1 MKVDVKPDM
10 RKLGP
15 VDFRDTNR
23 INSLQLKVHA
33 SAEILVLVFL
43 LLQKALNIRN
53 IVTDTKMRCIL
64 VDVKTA
70 ISCSVFSA

>member
-33 SAEILVLVFL
+33 SAEISVLAIV
-43 LLQKALNIRN
+43 LLQKALNTQN
-53 IVTDTKMRCIL
+53 YVSDTKRRYIL
-64 VDVKTA
+64 WDVNTA
-70 ISCSVFSA
+70 VSCSVSTV